1 MRAKHC
7 TPVLVQGAQT
17 SDVLLFVREAA
28 DVGIEH
34 RWVTEDGTSGQRGLV
49 TDALAGLLTDLDTP
63 PVEILACGPP
73 AMLSAVA
80 RMALQN
86 AIPCQ
91 VSLEERMA
99 CGFGICMGCA
109 VEQVTPGTSE
119 RDFALVCVDGPVFDA
134 PTVFPQSE

>member
-1 MRAKHC
+1 
-7 TPVLVQGAQT
+7 VLVQGAQT
-17 SDVLLFVREAA
+17 SSLLLFVREAA

-49 TDALAGLLTDLDTP
+49 TDALAGLLSDIDSP
-63 PVEILACGPP
+63 AEILACGPP
-73 AMLSAVA
+73 AMLAAVA
-80 RMALQN
+80 RMAVQN